1 MTQVPIT
8 QYLLPDG
15 RKRDISIDVPDS
27 LAPKLKKIAKAGLSI
42 EAEVLTTTEVSF
54 TLACHKYAA
63 DYDILIC
70 TNGPGARE
78 SLITLIERFDE
89 KECKRWLRDQKIADD
104 GCGVGWGT

>member
-1 MTQVPIT
+1 MEIQLT

-15 RKRDISIDVPDS
+15 RQRKVSIEVPDS
-27 LAPKLKKIAKAGLSI
+27 LAPILKKISKAGLTI
-42 EAEVLTTTEVSF
+42 EAEILTTTEVSF

-70 TNGPGARE
+70 TNGPGTRE
-78 SLITLIERFDE
+78 SLVKLIERFNE
-89 KECKRWLRDQKIADD
+89 KQCKKWLRDQKEADD

>member
-1 MTQVPIT
+1 MEIQVT

-15 RKRDISIDVPDS
+15 RTRETSIDVPDS
-27 LAPKLKKIAKAGLSI
+27 LAPKLKKIARAGLTI
-42 EAEVLTTTEVSF
+42 EAEILTSTEVSF

-70 TNGPGARE
+70 TNGPGTRE
-78 SLITLIERFDE
+78 NLIKLIERFNE
-89 KECKRWLRDQKIADD
+89 KECRKWLRDQKIADD